1 MLKSI
6 LGNSLFSL
14 ISDVADR
21 FSLALLLVL
30 VVRVLG
36 EEIGGVLSLSTN
48 YVLLFSSIAFW
59 GLDQLLIRDVARD
72 PSSATRYF
80 VHFLLI
86 RLAVTP
92 LLWFLLAALIMGL
105 HPYRPLTNQFIAVVG
120 GMLIGDSISGLGR
133 SLFIVLHRAWLSAIL
148 STGMGIVKLA
158 GGALVLA
165 EGYDPAWLALILVAI
180 SWAQAGAMVWLAF
193 RQIDVAT
200 FRFRGHFCGQQI
212 KASLPFIP
220 IGVFT
225 AVEAQ
230 FGSVMLSFFWSE
242 AAVGAYASANVVL
255 SALAL
260 TSQAIRMGLFPEMAR
275 FYPDELGRLEDL
287 VSRSWRYL
295 AMIAQPMVVLL
306 ILMAPQIL
314 FLIYRRENPQS
325 IATLRWLAP
334 TLWFYYLNIPNA
346 RLIILHNRQNLMAR
360 FYGTS
365 AAANLLAGFL
375 LIPRSG
381 PQGVAIARV
390 VSMAVLFS
398 LNAVHVYGHLLSLRW
413 WRLVWK
419 PIVAALAMVLVF
431 LALPQGWPV
440 WVRAIAGVPAY
451 LAVLAILGAV
461 LDDEW
466 QWLGQR
472 MGWRIGG

>member
-6 LGNSLFSL
+6 LGNSLYTL

-36 EEIGGVLSLSTN
+36 EEVGGVLSLSTN

-72 PSSATRYF
+72 QSSATQYF

-92 LLWFLLAALIMGL
+92 LLWLLLAALILGL
-105 HPYRPLTNQFIAVVG
+105 HPYRSLTNQFIAVVG
-120 GMLIGDSISGLGR
+120 GMLIGDSVSGLGR
-133 SLFIVLHRAWLSAIL
+133 SLFIVLHRAWVSAIL
-148 STGMGIVKLA
+148 STAMGVLRLA
-158 GGALVLA
+158 VGSLVLA
-165 EGYDPAWLALILVAI
+165 RGYDPGWLALILLAT

-193 RQIDVAT
+193 RYIDRTSFEFQA
-200 FRFRGHFCGQQI
+200 RFCRQQI

-225 AVEAQ
+225 AIEAQ
-230 FGSVMLSFFWSE
+230 FGSVMLSLFWSE
-242 AAVGAYASANVVL
+242 AEVGAYASANVVL

-275 FYPDELGRLEDL
+275 FYPDEYGRLEDL
-287 VSRSWRYL
+287 VARSWRYL
-295 AMIAQPMVVLL
+295 AMIAQPMVVLVIL
-306 ILMAPQIL
+306 IAPQIL
-314 FLIYRRENPQS
+314 FAIYRRENPQS
-325 IATLRWLAP
+325 IATLQWLAT

-346 RLIILHNRQNLMAR
+346 RLVILHNRQNLMAR
-360 FYGTS
+360 YFGTS
-365 AAANLLAGFL
+365 AAANLLAGLL
-375 LIPRSG
+375 LIPSYG
-381 PQGVAIARV
+381 PQGVAMARV
-390 VSMAVLFS
+390 ISMAMLFS
-398 LNAVHVYGHLLSLRW
+398 LNAVYVYRHLLSLRW

-419 PIVAALAMVLVF
+419 PIVAALPLVLIF
-431 LALPQGWPV
+431 LALPHAWPV
-440 WVRAIAGVPAY
+440 SARAFIGLAGY

-461 LDDEW
+461 LQDEW
-466 QWLGQR
+466 QWLRQHI
-472 MGWRIGG
+472 GWRISG